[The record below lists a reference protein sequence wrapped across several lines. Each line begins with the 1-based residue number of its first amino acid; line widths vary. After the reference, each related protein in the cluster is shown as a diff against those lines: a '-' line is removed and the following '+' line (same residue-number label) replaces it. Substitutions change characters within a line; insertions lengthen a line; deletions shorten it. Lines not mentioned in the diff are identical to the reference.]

1 LTEYNIEGRLGKGS
15 SKALASHHSMAMPSA
30 VAVERATV
38 IIGALASNP
47 NNARG
52 VAELARCNASDNTS
66 SASDIQNA
74 IPLTQSSGLYQLV
87 RPGSEND
94 RDQVT
99 LVVFRHTCKEVPA
112 TRTSCE
118 PSSPMRIFKDIA
130 VRAAVKTLRYPSPEE
145 FIFRHITGSPLG
157 SAVGQAGESA
167 RTATLAEIQTRLASA
182 VDEGGLAFSIEA
194 NIVVART

>member
-15 SKALASHHSMAMPSA
+15 STALASHHSMAMPSA

-38 IIGALASNP
+38 IIGALASSP

-118 PSSPMRIFKDIA
+118 PSSPMRISRTSPFVQRSRPSATRRLKSLSSA
-130 VRAAVKTLRYPSPEE
+130 TSPVRRWAVQSAKRVRVRAPPRLLKYRLDWR
-145 FIFRHITGSPLG
+145 L
-157 SAVGQAGESA
+157 
-167 RTATLAEIQTRLASA
+167 LLTR
-182 VDEGGLAFSIEA
+182 
-194 NIVVART
+194 VA